1 MFGCNTHLLKHIK
14 QAILAWSFRQNIIL
28 GCYPVFAAISARGE
42 FIVWGLKKGIKGRN
56 TIHNSFPIIKVYK
69 LNVMIQLQGTD

>member
-42 FIVWGLKKGIKGRN
+42 FIVLPYIQSPQYLHW
-56 TIHNSFPIIKVYK
+56 
-69 LNVMIQLQGTD
+69 MILTMLTVSDATPAMSTHVLAY